1 MKKMIF
7 ICSPYRGNVVK
18 NIGRAKRY
26 ARFVARVGHCPV
38 APHLFFPQFLCDDKP
53 EERIEGINLGVEMMQ
68 KCEQL
73 WIFGS
78 TISQGMAYELEKAK
92 EMSIPVRMFDTE
104 CNSID
109 VATLKIDDRVDDDF
123 RKAVDSLKF
132 V

>member
-7 ICSPYRGNVVK
+7 ICSPYRGNVAK

-26 ARFVARVGHCPV
+26 ARFVATVGHCPV
-38 APHLFFPQFLCDDKP
+38 APHLFFPQFLNDEKP
-53 EERIEGINLGVEMMQ
+53 EERIEGINLGVEMMK
-68 KCEQL
+68 KCDQL

-78 TISQGMAYELEKAK
+78 TISQGMAYELEKAR
-92 EMSIPVRMFDTE
+92 EMEIPIRMFDTE

-109 VATLKIDDRVDDDF
+109 VATLKIDDRVDDNF
-123 RKAVDSLKF
+123 RKTVDGMKF

>member
-7 ICSPYRGNVVK
+7 ICSPYRGNVAK

-26 ARFVARVGHCPV
+26 ARFVAAVGHCPV
-38 APHLFFPQFLCDDKP
+38 APHLFFPQFLNDEKP
-53 EERIEGINLGVEMMQ
+53 EERIEGINLGVEMMK
-68 KCEQL
+68 KCNQL

-78 TISQGMAYELEKAK
+78 TISQGMAYELEKAR
-92 EMSIPVRMFDTE
+92 EMEIPIRMFDTE

-109 VATLKIDDRVDDDF
+109 VATLKIDDRVDDNF
-123 RKAVDSLKF
+123 RKTVEGMKF

>member
-7 ICSPYRGNVVK
+7 ICSPYRGNVAK

-26 ARFVARVGHCPV
+26 ARFVAGVGHCPV
-38 APHLFFPQFLCDDKP
+38 APHLFFPQFLNDEKP

-68 KCEQL
+68 KCDQL

-92 EMSIPVRMFDTE
+92 EMEIPIRMFDTE

-109 VATLKIDDRVDDDF
+109 VATLKIDDRVDDEF
-123 RKAVDSLKF
+123 RKAVDGMKF